1 MAKTIVSIKELY
13 YADPIKTIASEAAGL
28 TGAEV
33 KAILGNA
40 TTKQIINVHDTT
52 FVYEEAEASITDYV
66 NQLNGLIY
74 YRDSTPGAV
83 QMSFSIGQYDYQT
96 KADLQG
102 GTATATSWQRPS
114 SQGLIY
120 KSLIA
125 LTKDDTYIVF
135 PNASINARGG
145 MVEDKLLGLLLGG
158 VAMETGVK
166 GLTSEAWFDAS
177 EVA

>member
-1 MAKTIVSIKELY
+1 MAKTIVSIKGLY
-13 YADPIKTIASEAAGL
+13 YADPIKTITSDTVGL
-28 TGAEV
+28 TGTEV
-33 KAILGNA
+33 KAILEKD
-40 TTKQIINVHDTT
+40 TTKQIINVHNTT
-52 FVYEEAEASITDYV
+52 FVYEEAESSVTDYI
-66 NQLNGLIY
+66 NQLNGSIY
-74 YRDSTPGAV
+74 FRDSTPGAV

-102 GTATATSWQRPS
+102 GKATATSWQRPV
-114 SQGLIY
+114 SQGLMY
-120 KSLIA
+120 KCLIA

-145 MVEDKLLGLLLGG
+145 MVEDKLLGLLLAG

-177 EVA
+177 EVV